1 MGPPMRKVMSLSSG
15 PNCSLT
21 ATDNALLLNKRSMLG
36 LLYNLPHIEW
46 LSMVKVC
53 VVAIVI
59 TAVIKSLNYANINL
73 S

>member
-1 MGPPMRKVMSLSSG
+1 MSLSSG

-36 LLYNLPHIEW
+36 LLYNLPRIEW

-59 TAVIKSLNYANINL
+59 TAVRSRQLKSLNYANINL